1 MEKQK
6 KLISLTQRQWE
17 MLDAIKNR
25 DGVDS
30 NSTAIGYLVLEETK
44 RRGIEILPVNKEIK
58 R

>member
-6 KLISLTQRQWE
+6 KLISLTKRQWE

-30 NSTAIGYLVLEETK
+30 NSTSIGYLVLEETK

>member
-6 KLISLTQRQWE
+6 KLISLTTRQWE

-44 RRGIEILPVNKEIK
+44 RRGIEILPIIK
-58 R
+58 

>member
-30 NSTAIGYLVLEETK
+30 NSTSIGYLVLEETK